1 MIYDTEYTMKNA
13 YDLQEV
19 TLAALLERSFALYHE
34 RKCVCYVEGETMTYA
49 HFYEKVHDVIKQLR
63 TLGIGPGD
71 HIAILSENMPHW
83 GVAYFAITTMG
94 AVAVPILPDFHTSEV
109 HHILKD
115 SLSKGIFVS
124 EKYLDTVLEQE
135 ENGLLF
141 AIDLKTLSM
150 IEELNKPDLVTEK
163 FEQFKK
169 SMGELRETFLSNSVP
184 ENSEPARVAEDDLA
198 VLLYTSGTT
207 GHSKGVMLTHKNLTS
222 NAMSTR
228 CVITTMPDDRFLSI
242 LPLAHTFECTVGMLV
257 PFLHGS
263 AIYYLNKVPTP
274 TILLK
279 AMQQVRPTYMLSV
292 PLVIEK
298 ICKTKVFPKFQSNLV
313 IRNLYKI
320 PFFRKLIHRSAGKK
334 LMESFGGKIRF
345 FGIGG
350 APLSPLVEKFLIE
363 ARFPYVIGYGLTET
377 SPLLAGTPSQK
388 PKLRSTGP
396 AMDGIELKLHNYNPH
411 TKEGEIIA
419 RGPNIMKG
427 YYKDPERTAEVLNDE
442 GWFFTG
448 DLGYFDDEG
457 YLFISGRS
465 KNVIIGPSG
474 ENIYPEQIEAV
485 INENEYIADSLVYD
499 QEGKLVARIHL
510 DYERIDEKFSANQH
524 ADSELR
530 EDIDAY
536 LEELRLQTNK
546 KLSAFKKIHK
556 FIEHSEP
563 FVTTPTK
570 KIKRYLY
577 IS

>member
-1 MIYDTEYTMKNA
+1 MNNP
-13 YDLQEV
+13 YDLQEL
-19 TLAALLERSFALYHE
+19 TLTALLERSFALYYE
-34 RKCVCYVEGETMTYA
+34 RECVCFVEGETISYA
-49 HFYEKVHDVIKQLR
+49 HFYEKVHELIKQLQS
-63 TLGIGPGD
+63 LGIRHGD

-115 SLSKGIFVS
+115 SLAKGIFVS
-124 EKYLDTVLEQE
+124 EKYLDTILEQE
-135 ENGLLF
+135 ENNLLF
-141 AIDLKTLSM
+141 AVDLLTLSM
-150 IEELNKPDLVTEK
+150 IEELNKPDLLTEK

-169 SMGELRETFLSNSVP
+169 SMTELREKFLLSSTGT
-184 ENSEPARVAEDDLA
+184 SEHRDEDNTRVAEDDLA

-222 NAMSTR
+222 NAMSTH
-228 CVITTMPDDRFLSI
+228 CVIATRPEDRFLSI
-242 LPLAHTFECTVGMLV
+242 LPLAHTLECTVGMLV
-257 PFLHGS
+257 PILHGS
-263 AIYYLNKVPTP
+263 AIYYLNKAPTP

-279 AMQQVRPTYMLSV
+279 AMQHVQPTYMLSV

-298 ICKTKVFPKFQSNLV
+298 ICKSKVFPKFHSNIILST
-313 IRNLYKI
+313 LYKI
-320 PFFRKLIHRSAGKK
+320 PFFRKLIHKSAGKK
-334 LMESFGGKIRF
+334 LLESFGGKIRF

-350 APLSPLVEKFLIE
+350 APLSPHVEKFLIE
-363 ARFPYVIGYGLTET
+363 ADFPYVIGYGLTET
-377 SPLLAGTPSQK
+377 SPLLAGTPSGK

-396 AMDGIELKLHNYNPH
+396 AVDGVELKLHNYNPK

-419 RGPNIMKG
+419 KGPNIMVG
-427 YYKDPERTAEVLNDE
+427 YYKDPERTAEVLSED
-442 GWFFTG
+442 GWFNTG

-485 INENEYIADSLVYD
+485 INENEYVSDSIVYD
-499 QEGKLVARIHL
+499 QDGKLVARIHL
-510 DYERIDEKFSANQH
+510 DYERIDEKFSASKH
-524 ADSELR
+524 ADSELHD
-530 EDIDAY
+530 DIEAY
-536 LEELRLQTNK
+536 LEELRLLTNK
-546 KLSAFKKIHK
+546 KLSSFKRISK

-563 FVTTPTK
+563 FVKTPTK

-577 IS
+577 TS

>member
-1 MIYDTEYTMKNA
+1 MKNS
-13 YDLQEV
+13 YDLQEL
-19 TLAALLERSFALYHE
+19 TLSALLERSVSRYSE
-34 RKCVCYVEGETMTYA
+34 RECVCYVDGEKMTYA
-49 HFYEKVHDVIKQLR
+49 HVYEKVRNVIRQLQS
-63 TLGIGPGD
+63 LGIGPGD
-71 HIAILSENMPHW
+71 HVALLSENMPHW
-83 GVAYFAITTMG
+83 SVAYFAITTMG
-94 AVAVPILPDFHTSEV
+94 AVAVPILPDFHASEV

-115 SLSKGIFVS
+115 SRSKGIFVS

-141 AIDLKTLSM
+141 AIDISTLSM
-150 IEELNKPDLVTEK
+150 IEELNKPDLVSEK

-169 SMGELRETFLSNSVP
+169 SMNELRETFLVSDAVSTQSGSVG
-184 ENSEPARVAEDDLA
+184 AAEDDLA

-228 CVITTMPDDRFLSI
+228 CVINTLPEDRFLSI
-242 LPLAHTFECTVGMLV
+242 LPLAHTLECTVGMLV

-263 AIYYLNKVPTP
+263 SVYYLNKVPTP

-279 AMQQVRPTYMLSV
+279 AMQDVQPTYMLSV

-298 ICKTKVFPKFQSNLV
+298 ICKTKVFPKFQSNV
-313 IRNLYKI
+313 IVRNLYKI
-320 PFFRKLIHRSAGKK
+320 PMFRKLIHRSAGKK
-334 LMESFGGKIRF
+334 LIESFGGQIRF

-350 APLSPLVEKFLIE
+350 APLSPLVERFLIE

-377 SPLLAGTPSQK
+377 SPLLAGTPSGK
-388 PKLRSTGP
+388 PKLGSTGP
-396 AMDGIELKLHNYNPH
+396 AMDGVELKLHNYNPQ

-419 RGPNIMKG
+419 KGPNIMVG
-427 YYKDPERTAEVLNDE
+427 YYKDPERTAEVLSED
-442 GWFFTG
+442 GWFHTG

-485 INENEYIADSLVYD
+485 INEDECISDSLVFEQD
-499 QEGKLVARIHL
+499 GKLVARIHL
-510 DYERIDEKFSANQH
+510 DYERIDVKFSANKH

-536 LEELRLQTNK
+536 LEELRLTTNK
-546 KLSAFKKIHK
+546 KLASFKKIST

-563 FVTTPTK
+563 FVKTPTK

-577 IS
+577 TS

>member
-1 MIYDTEYTMKNA
+1 MKNS
-13 YDLQEV
+13 YDLQEL
-19 TLAALLERSFALYHE
+19 TLAALLERSFALYYE
-34 RKCVCYVEGETMTYA
+34 RECVCYVDGEKITYA
-49 HFYEKVHDVIKQLR
+49 HFYNKVQDTIKQLQS
-63 TLGIGPGD
+63 LGIGIGD

-83 GVAYFAITTMG
+83 GIAYFAITTMG

-115 SLSKGIFVS
+115 SRSKGIFVS

-141 AIDLKTLSM
+141 AIDLTTLSM
-150 IEELNKPDLVTEK
+150 FEELNEPDLITEK

-169 SMGELRETFLSNSVP
+169 SMNELREKFLLNHTALDHKQ
-184 ENSEPARVAEDDLA
+184 ENLRISEDALA

-228 CVITTMPDDRFLSI
+228 CVITTMPEDRFLSI
-242 LPLAHTFECTVGMLV
+242 LPLAHTLESTVGMLV
-257 PFLHGS
+257 PLLHGS
-263 AIYYLNKVPTP
+263 AIYYLNKPPTP

-279 AMQQVRPTYMLSV
+279 AMQQVQPTYMLSV

-298 ICKTKVFPKFQSNLV
+298 ICKTKVFPKLQSNAIV
-313 IRNLYKI
+313 RTLYKI
-320 PFFRKLIHRSAGKK
+320 PIFRKLMHRSAGKK
-334 LMESFGGKIRF
+334 LLESFGGKIRF

-363 ARFPYVIGYGLTET
+363 AQFPYVIGYGLTET
-377 SPLLAGTPSQK
+377 SPLLAGTPSGR

-396 AMDGIELKLHNYNPH
+396 SMDGVELKLHNYNPH

-419 RGPNIMKG
+419 RGPNIMVG

-485 INENEYIADSLVYD
+485 INESEYIADSLVYD
-499 QEGKLVARIHL
+499 QEGKLIARIHL

-530 EDIDAY
+530 GDIDAY
-536 LEELRLQTNK
+536 LEELRIKTNK
-546 KLSAFKKIHK
+546 KLSSFKKVSK

-563 FVTTPTK
+563 FVKTPTK

-577 IS
+577 TS

>member
-1 MIYDTEYTMKNA
+1 MKNS

-19 TLAALLERSFALYHE
+19 TLAALLERSFALYYE
-34 RKCVCYVEGETMTYA
+34 RECVCYVDGETMTYA
-49 HFYEKVHDVIKQLR
+49 HFYEKVHDVVKQLQS
-63 TLGIGPGD
+63 LGIGAGD

-83 GVAYFAITTMG
+83 GVVYFAITTMG

-124 EKYLDTVLEQE
+124 EKHLDTVLEQE
-135 ENGLLF
+135 ENSLLF
-141 AIDLKTLSM
+141 AIDLSTLSM
-150 IEELNKPDLVTEK
+150 IEELNKPDLVSEK
-163 FEQFKK
+163 LEQFKK
-169 SMGELRETFLSNSVP
+169 SMSELRETFLLSDTVSDKP
-184 ENSEPARVAEDDLA
+184 EHTRVAEDDLA

-228 CVITTMPDDRFLSI
+228 CVITTLPEDRFLSI
-242 LPLAHTFECTVGMLV
+242 LPLAHTLECTVGLLV
-257 PFLHGS
+257 PLLHGS
-263 AIYYLNKVPTP
+263 AVYYLNKVPTP

-279 AMQQVRPTYMLSV
+279 AMQSVRPTYMLSV

-298 ICKTKVFPKFQSNLV
+298 ICKTKVFPKFQSNIV
-313 IRNLYKI
+313 VRNLYKI
-320 PFFRKLIHRSAGKK
+320 PFFRKMIHKSAGKK
-334 LMESFGGKIRF
+334 LLESFGGKIRF

-363 ARFPYVIGYGLTET
+363 AKFPYVIGYGLTET
-377 SPLLAGTPSQK
+377 SPLLAGTPSGR

-396 AMDGIELKLHNYNPH
+396 AMDGIELKLHNYNPK

-419 RGPNIMKG
+419 RGPNIMVG

-485 INENEYIADSLVYD
+485 INENEYILDSLVFD

-510 DYERIDEKFSANQH
+510 NYERLDEKFSANKH

-530 EDIDAY
+530 EEIDAY
-536 LEELRLQTNK
+536 LETLRLQTNT
-546 KLSAFKKIHK
+546 KLSSFKKVSK

-563 FVTTPTK
+563 FVKTPTK

-577 IS
+577 TS